1 MENQL
6 CFDPGTTPTPL
17 STYIQ
22 EHYEKLDLINSL
34 PEMFV
39 KINSEDVK
47 HFGFDKVKEFCV
59 SNSISENM
67 VNSFQL
73 FEPDKLSDQKR
84 FQIGNDINS
93 NLALSFDQF
102 LKHSKEGGNDAPL
115 GSAPGKTYMHGLIM
129 ESSKDICSLFDPYL
143 PNHEASMYEITCR
156 MFSTQLWSSS
166 KKNQIKR
173 SSYVTVMPFTNHV
186 VFSSREFRTPE
197 KLEMANLL
205 SDEPATNSIIPK
217 VIIHVLNVHESFGLD
232 GLQKESKIDLFGPN
246 GETDKNWLRK
256 KYGFRPDLKETCL
269 GPYQEHIIHFSKSW
283 SLLYQEAAQV
293 SNTSFFLVWLAPS
306 KLLYF
311 VGCASYQAT
320 YRNLSFVG
328 LVRHIKQQL
337 EFGSIKR
344 LSDPLVSPFNPS
356 QKVGFIRL
364 LSPTSP
370 SLQQMKPLPAS
381 VVNGSGIKVSDPSP
395 QLPVFRTLIAMP
407 PSSITT
413 AGGPPA
419 LTPAPPSKLMFSR
432 VCRDTGL
439 GGRCVYEKN

>member
-102 LKHSKEGGNDAPL
+102 LKHSKGFDHLEKLKRVLHVLGKETLIAYLSKYMSCTYDPGILVSVLSVQDKQIQSQRNGGNDAPL

-217 VIIHVLNVHESFGLD
+217 
-232 GLQKESKIDLFGPN
+232 
-246 GETDKNWLRK
+246 
-256 KYGFRPDLKETCL
+256 
-269 GPYQEHIIHFSKSW
+269 
-283 SLLYQEAAQV
+283 
-293 SNTSFFLVWLAPS
+293 NTSFFLVWLAPS

-356 QKVGFIRL
+356 VLPFGEFI
-364 LSPTSP
+364 
-370 SLQQMKPLPAS
+370 SLKS
-381 VVNGSGIKVSDPSP
+381 N
-395 QLPVFRTLIAMP
+395 
-407 PSSITT
+407 
-413 AGGPPA
+413 
-419 LTPAPPSKLMFSR
+419 
-432 VCRDTGL
+432 
-439 GGRCVYEKN
+439 